1 MQALDDNI
9 PFRILDRFAAAED
22 DYIGPT
28 FWRVGFDANAVISW
42 PFRVAVMFLSVSLP
56 AMACSR
62 LTVEITLSLLDF
74 TLFTVTPIRFHETGV
89 RFGSSR

>member
-28 FWRVGFDANAVISW
+28 FWRVGFDANAGNIL
-42 PFRVAVMFLSVSLP
+42 AV
-56 AMACSR
+56 
-62 LTVEITLSLLDF
+62 
-74 TLFTVTPIRFHETGV
+74 
-89 RFGSSR
+89 